1 MNFHNKV
8 VLVTGASRGI
18 GAALAQAFAREGAL
32 VVINYLQNETAA
44 QQVSQ
49 ACTAAGGDGWPLQA
63 DVMNAVAV
71 QQMVEEVIA
80 ETGHI
85 DVVVNNA
92 LRPYRF
98 NPDTRARFQEIEWSR
113 YQEQFEA
120 GVQSTFNVC
129 QAVIPHMRRQAE
141 GSIINMTSDLVEQ
154 PVVPYH
160 DYATAKAAVVGF
172 SRQLAADLGPSGIR
186 VNCVAPGLV
195 WPTDASRDTRES
207 VREQIAGQTPLRR
220 VATPDD
226 VTGPVMFLASD
237 WSRFMTGQVLY
248 VDGGLI
254 MR

>member
-1 MNFHNKV
+1 MQFQNKV

-18 GAALAQAFAREGAL
+18 GAAIAQAFAQQGAL
-32 VVINYLQNETAA
+32 VIINYLQNTAAA
-44 QQVSQ
+44 QQVST
-49 ACTAAGGDGWPLQA
+49 ACIAAGGDAWALQA
-63 DVMNAVAV
+63 DVMNADAV
-71 QQMVEEVIA
+71 RQMVEEVIA
-80 ETGHI
+80 ETGQI

-92 LRPYRF
+92 LRAYRF
-98 NPDTRARFQEIEWSR
+98 NPDIRAHFQNLEWR
-113 YQEQFEA
+113 DYQQQIDA
-120 GVQSTFNVC
+120 ALQSTYNVC
-129 QAVIPHMRRQAE
+129 HAVLAPMRRQAQ
-141 GSIINMTSDLVEQ
+141 GSIINMTTDLVEQ

-207 VREQIAGQTPLRR
+207 LREQIAAQTPLRR
-220 VATPDD
+220 VATPED

-237 WSRFMTGQVLY
+237 WSRFVTGQVLY